1 MARAATPSSFTPT
14 KKWLSSAGPKTT
26 LANSKAFGRCTWMAL
41 PAFRRHSARSEE
53 SLFNFLRYVRASLL
67 SEWALTHQ
75 IQKLVPHPRKWQ
87 EPRFSVVHA
96 QRRARK
102 WNSHKRI
109 FVAPGQNGLRNFLS
123 QQRRH
128 CHAVPGVS
136 HRVKHSVYLPSVR
149 HDVERKV
156 QRSAPDVLH
165 FGLAQLRIN
174 REHSVAQNLR
184 ALSHRIFIL
193 REKCCSPTEQH
204 SPVRRQPVVIQI
216 IFRVVD
222 HPVAWA

>member
-26 LANSKAFGRCTWMAL
+26 LANSKAFGGCTWMAL
-41 PAFRRHSARSEE
+41 PAFRRHSERSEE
-53 SLFNFLRYVRASLL
+53 SLFDFLRCGRASLL

-87 EPRFSVVHA
+87 EPRFPVVHSP
-96 QRRARK
+96 RRARK

-109 FVAPGQNGLRNFLS
+109 FVAPGQNRLRNVLS

-136 HRVKHSVYLPSVR
+136 HRVKHSVYFSCVR

-165 FGLAQLRIN
+165 FGLTQLRIY
-174 REHSVAQNLR
+174 RDHAFTQDPR
-184 ALSHRIFIL
+184 ALAHRIFTFW
-193 REKCCSPTEQH
+193 EKCCSPTEQH
-204 SPVRRQPVVIQI
+204 PAIRCQPVV
-216 IFRVVD
+216 V
-222 HPVAWA
+222 